1 MCAAAAGGC
10 GKKGPPLAPIVH
22 IPAAVERIEARRRG
36 SEALV
41 TLTVPA
47 QNIDGSMPADV
58 SRVEVFGYT
67 GVTAPPRG
75 RFLDVA
81 TLIGTVTVPLPT
93 PDAPAPPGS
102 APPKPGEVAQGAPAT
117 VRESLG
123 AETLVAKPI
132 PPLPATGRGSTATPT
147 ATPQVPASSGSAS
160 EPTGALRRF
169 YMAIAFSPRG
179 RQGPPSPVA
188 ELPLTLLPDAP
199 QNVTATHT
207 ADRVVLTWEPAGGLV
222 GFVLERPLAIEP
234 TPLDDDAP
242 PVTGSGSTA
251 AGLPDGPTR
260 YNVYREIAPAPA
272 QGPASPTAPDPQ
284 PSHDP
289 LNSAPLE
296 ALTFSDALP
305 VLDGRERC
313 YTVTAVRGSGSSAV
327 EGDPSSSACV
337 ASTDDFPPAAP
348 AGLSTTSANGAI
360 NLVWEPNAEPD
371 VAGYL
376 VLRGEAGDATLTLL
390 TDTVVTEARFTD
402 RTVRPGVR
410 YVYAVQAIDT
420 HLPRPNV
427 SAESARAEE
436 TAR

>member
-1 MCAAAAGGC
+1 MGC

-47 QNIDGSMPADV
+47 RNIDGSMPADV
-58 SRVEVFGYT
+58 GRVEVYGYT
-67 GVTAPPRG
+67 GVAAPPRG

-81 TLIGTVTVPLPT
+81 TLVGTVTVPPST
-93 PDAPAPPGS
+93 ADAPAPPGN
-102 APPKPGEVAQGAPAT
+102 APPKPGEVTQGSPVT

-123 AETLVAKPI
+123 AEALVAKPI
-132 PPLPATGRGSTATPT
+132 PPPATTGRGSGATPT
-147 ATPQVPASSGSAS
+147 ATPPVTAPTGSAS
-160 EPTGALRRF
+160 EPTGSLRRF
-169 YMAIAFSPRG
+169 YLAIAFSPRG
-179 RQGPPSPVA
+179 RSGPPSPVA

-207 ADRVVLTWEPAGGLV
+207 ADRAVLTWEPAGGLV
-222 GFVLERPLAIEP
+222 GFILERPLANEP
-234 TPLDDDAP
+234 TPLDDNAP
-242 PVTGSGSTA
+242 PVTASGSTA

-260 YNVYREIAPAPA
+260 YNVYREIAPAA
-272 QGPASPTAPDPQ
+272 ARGPASATALEPQ

-313 YTVTAVRGSGSSAV
+313 YTVTAVRGTGSSAV
-327 EGDPSSSACV
+327 EGDPSSPACV

-348 AGLSTTSANGAI
+348 AGLQTTSADGAI
-360 NLVWEPNAEPD
+360 NLVWEPNTEPD
-371 VAGYL
+371 LAGYL
-376 VLRGEAGDATLTLL
+376 VLRGEAGDATLTSL

-410 YVYAVQAIDT
+410 YVYAVQAFDT

-427 SAESARAEE
+427 SAESVRAEE